1 MKEWKN
7 KSEHRQRTQRQWLK
21 KNSSQDEEYFRQVD
35 TTQCRNDV
43 LKHTMES
50 SANEWDT
57 YFKTSDRTQ
66 PQRNNK
72 TFFQNKTQCGEI
84 ERKKH
89 CIEWD

>member
-1 MKEWKN
+1 
-7 KSEHRQRTQRQWLK
+7 
-21 KNSSQDEEYFRQVD
+21 
-35 TTQCRNDV
+35 
-43 LKHTMES
+43 MES

-57 YFKTSDRTQ
+57 YFKTSDRKQ